1 MTKVL
6 LINPRF
12 SEFHVD
18 PDSDLESLP
27 IGLVCLGSF
36 LVSRGFAV
44 KLVDCLATT
53 NYWEVIE
60 AELESCL
67 CAGISVMTSQ
77 VPEAVKISQFIR
89 DKEPSTPIIWGG
101 PHPSLF
107 PEQTASDPIVDYVVR
122 GEGELTLLELIEA
135 LQSDLDR
142 QRIKGLTYLGKHGIV
157 GTEER
162 EFMDMDDLPPINWD
176 LFDPSILSRI
186 ILVPA
191 HTSRGCS
198 HRCTFCINSVTKNRW
213 RSRSPE
219 KVLDELD
226 LIKERF
232 GDTRVR
238 FWDENFFGKK
248 ERALKIVEGIY
259 ERGIDIQWE
268 TTVRADYFNQNYIDD
283 EFLFKLKGS
292 GCYKLAFGAESGSQR
307 ILDMLHKDITV
318 EDLMLS
324 DIQCAK
330 FDITPEYSFMVG
342 LPTENSE
349 DIQMTIH
356 VFDKLR
362 KANKKAIFLGPQ
374 VLRPY
379 PGAQLYEQCV
389 EHGWRVPTSLKE
401 WAEVTEN
408 ERSYLSP
415 RNFPWVSEPDYIEA
429 IGPYLSYALKDTK
442 ILLST
447 GLHINK
453 FFKLLFIIAA
463 KLRWKLKYFRHPIE
477 YRIAKYIIK

>member
-12 SEFHVD
+12 SEFHAD
-18 PDSDLESLP
+18 PDSKLESLP

-36 LVSRGFAV
+36 LLSKGFTV

-53 NYWEVIE
+53 NYLEVIQE
-60 AELESCL
+60 ELESCL

-77 VPEAVKISQFIR
+77 VSEALKISQFIR

-101 PHPSLF
+101 PHPTLF
-107 PEQTASDPIVDYVVR
+107 PERTASDPLVDYVVR
-122 GEGELTLLELIEA
+122 GEGELTLLELLEA
-135 LQSDLDR
+135 LQNDSDR
-142 QRIKGLTYLGKHGIV
+142 QKIKGLTYLSHHEMFSI
-157 GTEER
+157 EAR
-162 EFMDMDDLPPINWD
+162 EPMDMDDLPPINWD
-176 LFDPSILSRI
+176 LFDPSILNRL
-186 ILVPA
+186 ILAPA

-213 RSRSPE
+213 RGRSPE
-219 KVLDELD
+219 KVLDELE
-226 LIKERF
+226 LIKARF
-232 GDTRVR
+232 SDTRVR

-248 ERALKIVEGIY
+248 ERALKIVDGIS

-268 TTVRADYFNQNYIDD
+268 TTVRANYFNPNFIDD
-283 EFLFKLKGS
+283 EFLSKLKKS

-307 ILDMLHKDITV
+307 ILDMLYKDITA
-318 EDLMLS
+318 EDLILS
-324 DIQCAK
+324 NVQCGK
-330 FDITPEYSFMVG
+330 YDITPEYSFMVG
-342 LPTENSE
+342 LPTETLE
-349 DIQMTIH
+349 DIQMTIRL
-356 VFDKLR
+356 FDKLR
-362 KANKKAIFLGPQ
+362 KDNKKAIFLGPQ

-389 EHGWRVPTSLKE
+389 AHGWKVPTSLRE
-401 WAEVTEN
+401 WAEVSEN

-415 RNFPWVSEPDYIEA
+415 RNFPWVSDPDYIEA
-429 IGPYLSYALKDTK
+429 LGPYLSYALKDTK
-442 ILLST
+442 MVLSG

-453 FFKLLFIIAA
+453 FFKLLFILAA

-477 YRIAKYIIK
+477 YKIAKYVIK